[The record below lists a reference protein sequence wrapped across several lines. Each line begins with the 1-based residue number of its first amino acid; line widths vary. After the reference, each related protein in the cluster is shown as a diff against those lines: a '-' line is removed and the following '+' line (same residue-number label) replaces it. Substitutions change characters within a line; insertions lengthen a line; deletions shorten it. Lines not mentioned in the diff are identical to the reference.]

1 MFRMLGGNL
10 ALDFVNTVGGRTP
23 ANSNRYE
30 IDRERLTSIDDLY
43 EWALVAG
50 IINASERRRLANEAR
65 AHPRAAANVFA
76 RAVRLREV
84 LYRLFV
90 GTHKLDAL
98 NDELKIARSHERLGF
113 AGGRVQPIW
122 DDDTALDRPL
132 WDVARAAAVLLTS
145 DQLERVRQCPGE
157 SCGWLFV
164 DTSRN
169 RSRQWCDMN
178 DCGNLA
184 KVRRFRERQKA

>member
-1 MFRMLGGNL
+1 MFRLLGGNL

-23 ANSNRYE
+23 ANANRYE
-30 IDRERLTSIDDLY
+30 IDREHLTTIDDLY

-50 IINASERRRLANEAR
+50 VINASRHRKLVNDAR
-65 AHPRAAANVFA
+65 AHPRLASSVFA
-76 RAVRLREV
+76 RALRLRES

-90 GTHKLDAL
+90 GTHKLDVL
-98 NDELKIARSHERLGF
+98 NDELSIARTHERLGVIE
-113 AGGRVQPIW
+113 GQVQPIW
-122 DDDTALDRPL
+122 DDDRALDLPL
-132 WDVARAAAVLLTS
+132 WEVARAAAALLTS

-184 KVRRFRERQKA
+184 KVRRFRERRKA

>member
-1 MFRMLGGNL
+1 MFRLLGGNL

-30 IDRERLTSIDDLY
+30 IEREHLTLIDDLY
-43 EWALVAG
+43 DWALAAG
-50 IINASERRRLANEAR
+50 ILNASERRRLASEAR
-65 AHPRAAANVFA
+65 AHPRLASSVFA
-76 RAVRLREV
+76 RSIRLRES

-90 GTHKLDAL
+90 GTHKLDVL
-98 NDELKIARSHERLGF
+98 NDELSIARTHERLS
-113 AGGRVQPIW
+113 AVEGRVQPVW
-122 DDDTALDRPL
+122 DDDRALDRPL
-132 WDVARAAAVLLTS
+132 WDVARAAAALLTS
-145 DQLERVRQCPGE
+145 DQLSRVRQCPGE
-157 SCGWLFV
+157 SCGWLFL